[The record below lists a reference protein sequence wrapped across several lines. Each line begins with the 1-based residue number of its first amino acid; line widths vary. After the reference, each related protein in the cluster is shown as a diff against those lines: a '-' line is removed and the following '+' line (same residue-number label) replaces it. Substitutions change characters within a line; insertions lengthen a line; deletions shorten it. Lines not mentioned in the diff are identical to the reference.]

1 MTKKIFRS
9 ILAITATV
17 LILSFIIITGVLYNH
32 FSKVQKKQLETQ
44 LYFAGAG
51 VEING
56 KEYINKL
63 VSDGYRVTWIDREGD
78 VLFDTNVDE
87 SVMENH
93 IDREEIREALETG
106 KGESVRYSAT
116 LTEKTMYKAMVLNDG
131 TVLRISA
138 GHDTIW
144 ALIGDVM
151 LPFAVVLMVAILLSI
166 LLAKHMSAAIVNPLN
181 NLNLDSPL
189 ENDTYE
195 ELAPLLGRISR
206 QHKQIDQQVA
216 ILKEKTD
223 EFDQI
228 ISAMNEGL
236 ILVDKKGTVLS
247 INKAAQNVFGV
258 NAELIGQ
265 NFLKI
270 DHSLQFSRAM
280 EAALDGAHTE
290 YHTQKNGREYQ
301 YDISSIESEDKVVGA
316 VLLVFDITEIV
327 NAQRNRQEFTANVS
341 HELKTPLQS
350 IIGSAELLENQLVR
364 HEDIPR
370 FIGHIKTEAT
380 RLVTLINDIIRLSQ
394 LDENSELP
402 SESIDIY
409 GAAQEV
415 IDELSALAK
424 EKNVTFSLEGEHC
437 TITGIRR
444 YIYEIIY
451 NLCDNAIR
459 YNKDGGTVTVGINV
473 SDKDKNSGA
482 ILSVSDTGI
491 GIDTE
496 HHARIFERFYRVDKS
511 HSKETGGTGLGLSI
525 VKHAAVY
532 HGAKL
537 ELESEPGVGTTI
549 RVVFK

>member
-424 EKNVTFSLEGEHC
+424 EKNVTFSLEGEQC